1 MPISGRELT
10 LASEAVRLLLERLG
24 LDNWYFSL
32 EPRETGP
39 WELRL
44 ECSGWEGWRA
54 LSFPVEPFELIGS
67 LDDPDLAQ
75 RMLADL
81 REKLS
86 QCSSH
91 AAAPSRSPPR

>member
-10 LASEAVRLLLERLG
+10 GASEAARLLLERLG
-24 LDNWYFSL
+24 LDDWYFSL

-54 LSFPVEPFELIGS
+54 FSFPVEPSELIGS

-75 RMLADL
+75 RMLADW
-81 REKLS
+81 RAKLS

-91 AAAPSRSPPR
+91 AGPPPRSSSP